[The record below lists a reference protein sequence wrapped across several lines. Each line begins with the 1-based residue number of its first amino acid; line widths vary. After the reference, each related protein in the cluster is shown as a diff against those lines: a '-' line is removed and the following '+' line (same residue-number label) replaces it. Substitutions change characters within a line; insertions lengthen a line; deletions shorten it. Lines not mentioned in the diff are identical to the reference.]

1 MLAAGCLQRLQSS
14 QYFTHTIYSDKIYF
28 IEYKIYSIKYAF
40 PIKMLVLFELL
51 VWCWYLYCI
60 VGAVG
65 PGVGVGVGVSVLV
78 ARRAWQG
85 WL

>member
-1 MLAAGCLQRLQSS
+1 
-14 QYFTHTIYSDKIYF
+14 
-28 IEYKIYSIKYAF
+28 
-40 PIKMLVLFELL
+40 MLVLFELL
-51 VWCWYLYCI
+51 AWCWYLYCI

-65 PGVGVGVGVSVLV
+65 PGVGVGAGVGVGVGVGVGALV